1 MRQYADKKKE
11 FASMNKER
19 KNILSTDEM
28 NKNFFDKYFL
38 VVDFR
43 DKLSLSTVFDLHLY
57 EF

>member
-1 MRQYADKKKE
+1 
-11 FASMNKER
+11 MNKER